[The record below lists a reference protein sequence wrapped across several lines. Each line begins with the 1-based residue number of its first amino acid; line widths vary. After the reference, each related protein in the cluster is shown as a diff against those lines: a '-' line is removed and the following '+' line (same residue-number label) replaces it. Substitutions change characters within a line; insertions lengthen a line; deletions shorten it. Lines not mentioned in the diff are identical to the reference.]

1 MGKELFDN
9 IPSKVADLLS
19 DVKNGRIGL
28 PDLQRP
34 FVWKDNK
41 VRELLDSMMKGYPI
55 GYIML
60 WASPDD
66 YENTGYIGKNDKM
79 YKRPDDL
86 VIDGQQRLTALLAA
100 MYGVTIKDKNY
111 KERKIRISFNPLTR
125 EFAVWTQA
133 YERNP
138 EWISEISSV
147 FAADQEH
154 NISKFRKAYIKTA
167 NEGRTKN
174 NEPELT
180 EDEED
185 IIEENINDL
194 LNLGIYSLPTLK
206 INSKADEEDVADIF
220 VRVNSGG
227 QNLTEKNFIETL
239 IAVYDNDVHDKINKI
254 NSKADEEDVADI
266 FVRVN
271 SGGQNLTE
279 KNFIET
285 LIAVYDNDV
294 HDKINKFCAE
304 SRIPANGTSFNQ
316 ILQVDPSHLIR
327 MSVGVGFRR
336 ARLRYAYMLLRGKNL
351 KTGEI
356 TQDVREENLKIFKES
371 LDMVT
376 NLNNWHAFM
385 NLFASAGYLKGSL
398 VASSNAVVFSYVLYL
413 IGKYDYKVSSV
424 VNNWHAFMNLFASA
438 GYLKGSLVASSNAVV
453 FSYVLYLI
461 GKYDYKVSSVELQ
474 KIIRKW
480 IFMSTITGFYTG
492 STESEVEK
500 QFADLRDVHNADE
513 FVAYLNSVIANRFTD
528 DYFEYSLPAELNS
541 SSATSP
547 AWYGYV
553 AAINVLGTPM
563 LFSTAPLS
571 QYFVLGTSGDKNS
584 VDKHHIFP
592 KHYLE
597 EIGYD
602 NDRDRNQIANFTYLD
617 YATNIDIS
625 DAPPAEYVGRYRDK
639 LGEDGY
645 KLACAQNAL
654 PENFEQLSYPEFLS
668 QRRLL
673 MAQIV
678 KKAYNEL
685 NK

>member
-9 IPSKVADLLS
+9 IPSKVVDLLS

-60 WASPDD
+60 WASPEGYD
-66 YENTGYIGKNDKM
+66 NTGYIGKNDKT

-111 KERKIRISFNPLTR
+111 RERKIRISFNPLTR

-133 YERNP
+133 YERNS

-167 NEGRTKN
+167 NEGRVKN
-174 NEPELT
+174 NELELT
-180 EDEED
+180 EDEEAT
-185 IIEENINDL
+185 IEENINDL

-206 INSKADEEDVADIF
+206 INAKADEEDVADIF

-239 IAVYDNDVHDKINKI
+239 IAVYDNDVHDVIN
-254 NSKADEEDVADI
+254 
-266 FVRVN
+266 R
-271 SGGQNLTE
+271 
-279 KNFIET
+279 
-285 LIAVYDNDV
+285 
-294 HDKINKFCAE
+294 FCAE
-304 SRIPANGTSFNQ
+304 SRIPDNGTSFNQ

-327 MSVGVGFRR
+327 MAVGVGFRR

-356 TQDVREENLKIFKES
+356 TKDVREENLNTFKES
-371 LDMVT
+371 LDIVT

-385 NLFASAGYLKGSL
+385 NLFASTGYLKGSL
-398 VASSNAVVFSYVLYL
+398 VASTNAVVFSYVLYL
-413 IGKYDYKVSSV
+413 IGKYE
-424 VNNWHAFMNLFASA
+424 
-438 GYLKGSLVASSNAVV
+438 
-453 FSYVLYLI
+453 
-461 GKYDYKVSSVELQ
+461 YKVSSVELQ

-480 IFMSTITGFYTG
+480 IFMS
-492 STESEVEK
+492 
-500 QFADLRDVHNADE
+500 DE
-513 FVAYLNSVIANRFTD
+513 FVAYLDSSIANRFTD
-528 DYFEYSLPAELNS
+528 DYFAYSLPTELNS

-547 AWYGYV
+547 AWYGYI
-553 AAINVLGTPM
+553 AALNVLGTPM

-597 EIGYD
+597 KIGYD

-625 DAPPAEYVGRYRDK
+625 DAAPTEYVGRYRDK
-639 LGEDGY
+639 LGEEGY

-654 PENFEQLSYPEFLS
+654 PENFEQLSYPEFLN

-678 KKAYNEL
+678 KKAYKEL
-685 NK
+685 DK

>member
-1 MGKELFDN
+1 
-9 IPSKVADLLS
+9 
-19 DVKNGRIGL
+19 
-28 PDLQRP
+28 
-34 FVWKDNK
+34 
-41 VRELLDSMMKGYPI
+41 
-55 GYIML
+55 
-60 WASPDD
+60 
-66 YENTGYIGKNDKM
+66 
-79 YKRPDDL
+79 
-86 VIDGQQRLTALLAA
+86 

-111 KERKIRISFNPLTR
+111 NERNIRISFNPLTR
-125 EFAVWTQA
+125 EFAVWTLA
-133 YERNP
+133 FESNP
-138 EWISEISSV
+138 EWISEISLV

-154 NISKFRKAYIKTA
+154 NISKFRKAFVKAA
-167 NEGRTKN
+167 NENRTKN
-174 NEPELT
+174 GEPELT

-185 IIEENINDL
+185 LIEKNINDL

-239 IAVYDNDVHDKINKI
+239 IAVYDNEVHDKIN
-254 NSKADEEDVADI
+254 
-266 FVRVN
+266 
-271 SGGQNLTE
+271 
-279 KNFIET
+279 
-285 LIAVYDNDV
+285 
-294 HDKINKFCAE
+294 HFCAE
-304 SRIPANGTSFNQ
+304 SRVPANGTSYNQ
-316 ILQVDPSHLIR
+316 ILSVDPSHLIR
-327 MSVGVGFRR
+327 MAVGVGFRR

-356 TQDVREENLKIFKES
+356 TQNVREENLTIFKKS

-398 VASSNAVVFSYVLYL
+398 VSSSNAVVFSYVLYL
-413 IGKYDYKVSSV
+413 IGKNDFKVSSV
-424 VNNWHAFMNLFASA
+424 A
-438 GYLKGSLVASSNAVV
+438 
-453 FSYVLYLI
+453 
-461 GKYDYKVSSVELQ
+461 LQ

-500 QFADLRDVHNADE
+500 QFADLRDIHNADE
-513 FVAYLNSVIANRFTD
+513 FVAYLDSVISNRFTD

-592 KHYLE
+592 KNYLK

-625 DAPPAEYVGRYRDK
+625 DAPPAEYVGRYREK
-639 LGEDGY
+639 LGEEGY
-645 KLACAQNAL
+645 KLACTQNAL
-654 PENFEQLSYPEFLS
+654 PENFEQLSYPDFLV

-678 KKAYNEL
+678 KKAYAEL

>member
-9 IPSKVADLLS
+9 IPSKVDDLLS

-60 WASPDD
+60 WASPND

-111 KERKIRISFNPLTR
+111 KERKIRISFHPLTR

-138 EWISEISSV
+138 EWISEISGV
-147 FAADQEH
+147 FAADKEH

-167 NEGRTKN
+167 NEGRVKN
-174 NEPELT
+174 EQPVLT

-185 IIEENINDL
+185 LIEENINDL

-239 IAVYDNDVHDKINKI
+239 IAVYDN
-254 NSKADEEDVADI
+254 E
-266 FVRVN
+266 
-271 SGGQNLTE
+271 
-279 KNFIET
+279 
-285 LIAVYDNDV
+285 V

-316 ILQVDPSHLIR
+316 ILQVEPSHLIR
-327 MSVGVGFRR
+327 MAVGVGFRR

-351 KTGEI
+351 KTGEV
-356 TQDVREENLKIFKES
+356 TQDVREENLAIFKSS

-413 IGKYDYKVSSV
+413 IGKNEYKVP
-424 VNNWHAFMNLFASA
+424 A
-438 GYLKGSLVASSNAVV
+438 
-453 FSYVLYLI
+453 
-461 GKYDYKVSSVELQ
+461 VELQ
-474 KIIRKW
+474 KIICKW
-480 IFMSTITGFYTG
+480 IFMSTITGFYTR
-492 STESEVEK
+492 STETEVEK
-500 QFADLRDVHNADE
+500 QFADLRDVHTADE
-513 FVAYLNSVIANRFTD
+513 FATYLNSVISNRFTD
-528 DYFEYSLPAELNS
+528 DYFEYSLPSELNS

-547 AWYGYV
+547 AWYGYI
-553 AAINVLGTPM
+553 AAVNVLGTPM
-563 LFSTAPLS
+563 LFSTVPLS

-617 YATNIDIS
+617 YVTNIDIS
-625 DAPPAEYVGRYRDK
+625 DAPPAEYVGRYREK
-639 LGEDGY
+639 LGEEGY
-645 KLACAQNAL
+645 KLACEQNAL
-654 PENFEQLSYPEFLS
+654 PENFELLAYSEFLR

-678 KKAYNEL
+678 KKAYAEL

>member
-9 IPSKVADLLS
+9 IPSKVADILS
-19 DVKNGRIGL
+19 DVKNGRVGL

-34 FVWKDNK
+34 FVWQDNK

-66 YENTGYIGKNDKM
+66 YENTVHIGKNEKI
-79 YKRPDDL
+79 YKRPNDL

-100 MYGVTIKDKNY
+100 MYGVTIMDKNY
-111 KERKIRISFNPLTR
+111 KERAIRISFNPLTR
-125 EFAVWTQA
+125 EFAVWTPA
-133 YERNP
+133 FEKNP
-138 EWISEISSV
+138 EWISEISQV
-147 FAADQEH
+147 FAADEEH
-154 NISKFRKAYIKTA
+154 NISKFRKAYIKIV
-167 NEGRTKN
+167 NEGRAKN
-174 NEPELT
+174 NEAELT

-185 IIEENINDL
+185 RIEENINDL

-206 INSKADEEDVADIF
+206 INSKANEENVADIF

-239 IAVYDNDVHDKINKI
+239 IAVYDN
-254 NSKADEEDVADI
+254 A
-266 FVRVN
+266 
-271 SGGQNLTE
+271 
-279 KNFIET
+279 
-285 LIAVYDNDV
+285 V
-294 HDKINKFCAE
+294 HDKINKFCAD

-336 ARLRYAYMLLRGKNL
+336 ARLRYVYMLLHGKNL

-356 TQDVREENLKIFKES
+356 TQNVREENLKIFKES

-424 VNNWHAFMNLFASA
+424 
-438 GYLKGSLVASSNAVV
+438 
-453 FSYVLYLI
+453 
-461 GKYDYKVSSVELQ
+461 ELQ
-474 KIIRKW
+474 KIISKW

-492 STESEVEK
+492 STESQVEK

-513 FVAYLNSVIANRFTD
+513 FVVYLNSVIANRFTD
-528 DYFEYSLPAELNS
+528 DYFEYSLPSELNS

-547 AWYGYV
+547 AWYGYI

-571 QYFVLGTSGDKNS
+571 QYFILGTSGDKNS
-584 VDKHHIFP
+584 IDKHHIFP
-592 KHYLE
+592 KNYLGK
-597 EIGYD
+597 IGYN

-625 DAPPAEYVGRYRDK
+625 DAPPTEYVSRYRDK
-639 LGEDGY
+639 LGEEGY
-645 KLACAQNAL
+645 KLACKQNAL
-654 PENFEQLSYPEFLS
+654 PENFEQLSYPEFLIK
-668 QRRLL
+668 RRIL

-678 KKAYNEL
+678 KKAYDKL

>member
-1 MGKELFDN
+1 MGKEIFDN
-9 IPSKVADLLS
+9 IPNKVEDLLT

-60 WASPDD
+60 WSSPDE
-66 YENTGYIGKNDKM
+66 YKNTGHIGKNEKV
-79 YKRPDDL
+79 YKQPDDL

-100 MYGVTIKDKNY
+100 IYGVTIKDKNY
-111 KERKIRISFNPLTR
+111 KERNIRISFNPLTR

-147 FAADQEH
+147 FAADKEH
-154 NISKFRKAYIKTA
+154 NISKFRRAFVKKL
-167 NEGRTKN
+167 NEARTKN
-174 NEPELT
+174 EVAELI
-180 EDEED
+180 EEEED
-185 IIEENINDL
+185 LIENNINDL
-194 LNLGIYSLPTLK
+194 LDLKIYSLPTLK

-239 IAVYDNDVHDKINKI
+239 ISVYDNDVHDKIN
-254 NSKADEEDVADI
+254 
-266 FVRVN
+266 
-271 SGGQNLTE
+271 Q
-279 KNFIET
+279 
-285 LIAVYDNDV
+285 
-294 HDKINKFCAE
+294 FCAE
-304 SRIPANGTSFNQ
+304 SRIPKDGTSYNQ

-327 MSVGVGFRR
+327 MAVGVGFRR

-356 TQDVREENLKIFKES
+356 TQNVREENLAIFKNA

-385 NLFASAGYLKGSL
+385 NLFSSAGYLKGNL

-413 IGKYDYKVSSV
+413 IGK
-424 VNNWHAFMNLFASA
+424 F
-438 GYLKGSLVASSNAVV
+438 
-453 FSYVLYLI
+453 
-461 GKYDYKVSSVELQ
+461 DYKVSSVELQ

-500 QFADLRDVHNADE
+500 QFADLRDVSTADE
-513 FVAYLNSVIANRFTD
+513 FVAYLDATISNRFTD
-528 DYFEYSLPAELNS
+528 DYFNYSLPSELNS

-547 AWYGYV
+547 SWYGYI
-553 AAINVLGTPM
+553 ASINVLGTPM
-563 LFSTAPLS
+563 LFSTVPLS
-571 QYFVLGTSGDKNS
+571 QYFIMGTSGDKNS

-592 KHYLE
+592 KNYLE
-597 EIGYD
+597 KIGFD
-602 NDRDRNQIANFTYLD
+602 NDRDRNQVANFTYLD
-617 YATNIDIS
+617 YQTNIDIS
-625 DAPPAEYVGRYRDK
+625 DNPPIEYVERYRVK
-639 LGEDGY
+639 LGEEGY
-645 KLACAQNAL
+645 RLACEQNAL
-654 PENFEQLSYPEFLS
+654 PENFEKLSYPEFLA

-678 KKAYNEL
+678 KKAYAKL
-685 NK
+685 DQ

>member
-9 IPSKVADLLS
+9 IPSKVADILS
-19 DVKNGRIGL
+19 DVKNGRVGL

-34 FVWKDNK
+34 FVWQDNK

-66 YENTGYIGKNDKM
+66 YENTVHIGKNEKI
-79 YKRPDDL
+79 YKRPNDL

-100 MYGVTIKDKNY
+100 MYGVTIMDKNY
-111 KERKIRISFNPLTR
+111 KERAIRISFNPLTR
-125 EFAVWTQA
+125 EFAVWTPA
-133 YERNP
+133 FEKNP
-138 EWISEISSV
+138 EWISEISQV
-147 FAADQEH
+147 FAADEEH
-154 NISKFRKAYIKTA
+154 NISKFRKAYIKIV
-167 NEGRTKN
+167 NEGRAKN
-174 NEPELT
+174 NEEELT

-185 IIEENINDL
+185 RIEENINDL

-206 INSKADEEDVADIF
+206 INSKANEENVADIF

-239 IAVYDNDVHDKINKI
+239 IAVYDN
-254 NSKADEEDVADI
+254 A
-266 FVRVN
+266 
-271 SGGQNLTE
+271 
-279 KNFIET
+279 
-285 LIAVYDNDV
+285 V
-294 HDKINKFCAE
+294 HDKINKFCAD

-336 ARLRYAYMLLRGKNL
+336 ARLRYVYMLLRGKNL

-356 TQDVREENLKIFKES
+356 TQNIREENLKIFKES

-424 VNNWHAFMNLFASA
+424 
-438 GYLKGSLVASSNAVV
+438 
-453 FSYVLYLI
+453 
-461 GKYDYKVSSVELQ
+461 ELQ
-474 KIIRKW
+474 KIISKW

-492 STESEVEK
+492 STESQVEK

-513 FVAYLNSVIANRFTD
+513 FVVYLDSVIANRFTD
-528 DYFEYSLPAELNS
+528 DYFEYSLPSELNS

-547 AWYGYV
+547 AWYGYI

-571 QYFVLGTSGDKNS
+571 QYFILGTSGDKNS
-584 VDKHHIFP
+584 IDKHHIFP
-592 KHYLE
+592 KNYLGK
-597 EIGYD
+597 IGYN

-625 DAPPAEYVGRYRDK
+625 DAPPTEYVSRYRDK
-639 LGEDGY
+639 LGEEGY
-645 KLACAQNAL
+645 KLACKQNAL
-654 PENFEQLSYPEFLS
+654 PENFEQLSYPEFLIK
-668 QRRLL
+668 RRIL

-678 KKAYNEL
+678 KKAYDKL

>member
-19 DVKNGRIGL
+19 DVKKGRIGL

-60 WASPDD
+60 WASPDS
-66 YENTGYIGKNDKM
+66 YENTNYIGKNEKM

-133 YERNP
+133 FEKDP

-154 NISKFRKAYIKTA
+154 TISKFRKGYIKRA
-167 NEGRTKN
+167 NEGRVKN
-174 NEPELT
+174 SEPELT

-185 IIEENINDL
+185 IIEENINNL
-194 LNLGIYSLPTLK
+194 LNLSLYSLPIL
-206 INSKADEEDVADIF
+206 
-220 VRVNSGG
+220 
-227 QNLTEKNFIETL
+227 
-239 IAVYDNDVHDKINKI
+239 KI

-351 KTGEI
+351 KTGET
-356 TQDVREENLKIFKES
+356 TQDIREMNLNIFKKS

-376 NLNNWHAFM
+376 NL
-385 NLFASAGYLKGSL
+385 
-398 VASSNAVVFSYVLYL
+398 
-413 IGKYDYKVSSV
+413 
-424 VNNWHAFMNLFASA
+424 NNWHAFMNLFASA

-480 IFMSTITGFYTG
+480 IFMSTITSFYTG

-500 QFADLRDVHNADE
+500 QFADLREIHTADE
-513 FVAYLNSVIANRFTD
+513 FVAYLNSVISNRFTD

-541 SSATSP
+541 SSAISP

-553 AAINVLGTPM
+553 ASINLLGTPI
-563 LFSTAPLS
+563 LFSTTPLS
-571 QYFVLGTSGDKNS
+571 QYFVLGISGGKNS

-592 KHYLE
+592 KHYLKK
-597 EIGYD
+597 IGYG
-602 NDRDRNQIANFTYLD
+602 NNRDRNKIANFTYLD
-617 YATNIDIS
+617 YTTNIDIS
-625 DAPPAEYVGRYRDK
+625 DSPPIEYVSRYREK
-639 LGEDGY
+639 LGEEGY

-654 PENFEQLSYPEFLS
+654 PENFEQLPYPEFLK
-668 QRRLL
+668 QRRVL

-678 KKAYNEL
+678 RKAYNEL

>member
-9 IPSKVADLLS
+9 IPSKVADILS
-19 DVKNGRIGL
+19 DVKNGRVGL

-34 FVWKDNK
+34 FVWQDNK

-66 YENTGYIGKNDKM
+66 YENTVHIGKNEKI
-79 YKRPDDL
+79 YKRPNDL

-100 MYGVTIKDKNY
+100 MYGVTIMDKNY
-111 KERKIRISFNPLTR
+111 KERAIRISFNPLTR
-125 EFAVWTQA
+125 EFAVWTPA
-133 YERNP
+133 FEKNP
-138 EWISEISSV
+138 EWISEISQV
-147 FAADQEH
+147 FAADEEH
-154 NISKFRKAYIKTA
+154 NISKFRKAYIKIV
-167 NEGRTKN
+167 NEGRAKN
-174 NEPELT
+174 NEAELT

-185 IIEENINDL
+185 CIEENINDL

-206 INSKADEEDVADIF
+206 INSKANEENVADIF

-239 IAVYDNDVHDKINKI
+239 IAVYDN
-254 NSKADEEDVADI
+254 A
-266 FVRVN
+266 
-271 SGGQNLTE
+271 
-279 KNFIET
+279 
-285 LIAVYDNDV
+285 V
-294 HDKINKFCAE
+294 HDKINKFCAD

-336 ARLRYAYMLLRGKNL
+336 ARLRYVYMLLRGKNL

-356 TQDVREENLKIFKES
+356 TQNVREENLKIFKES

-424 VNNWHAFMNLFASA
+424 
-438 GYLKGSLVASSNAVV
+438 
-453 FSYVLYLI
+453 
-461 GKYDYKVSSVELQ
+461 ELQ
-474 KIIRKW
+474 KIISKW

-492 STESEVEK
+492 STESQVEK

-513 FVAYLNSVIANRFTD
+513 FVVYLNSVIANRFTD
-528 DYFEYSLPAELNS
+528 DYFEYSLPSELNS

-547 AWYGYV
+547 AWYGYI

-571 QYFVLGTSGDKNS
+571 QYFILGTSGDKNS
-584 VDKHHIFP
+584 IDKHHIFP
-592 KHYLE
+592 KNYLGK
-597 EIGYD
+597 IGYN
-602 NDRDRNQIANFTYLD
+602 NDRDRNQIANFTYID

-625 DAPPAEYVGRYRDK
+625 DAPPTEYVSRYRDK
-639 LGEDGY
+639 LGEEGY
-645 KLACAQNAL
+645 KLACKQNAL
-654 PENFEQLSYPEFLS
+654 PENFEQLSYPEFLIK
-668 QRRLL
+668 RRIL
-673 MAQIV
+673 MAQII
-678 KKAYNEL
+678 KKAYDKL

>member
-9 IPSKVADLLS
+9 IPSKVADILS
-19 DVKNGRIGL
+19 DIKNGRVGL

-34 FVWKDNK
+34 FVWQDNK

-66 YENTGYIGKNDKM
+66 YENTVHIGKNEKI
-79 YKRPDDL
+79 YKRPNDL

-100 MYGVTIKDKNY
+100 MYGVTIMDKNY
-111 KERKIRISFNPLTR
+111 KERAIRISFNPLTR
-125 EFAVWTQA
+125 EFAIWTPA
-133 YERNP
+133 FEKNP
-138 EWISEISSV
+138 EWISEISQV
-147 FAADQEH
+147 FAADEEH
-154 NISKFRKAYIKTA
+154 NISKFRKAYIKIV
-167 NEGRTKN
+167 NEGRAKN
-174 NEPELT
+174 NEEELT

-185 IIEENINDL
+185 RIEENINDL
-194 LNLGIYSLPTLK
+194 LNLGIYSLPILK
-206 INSKADEEDVADIF
+206 INSKANEENVADIF

-239 IAVYDNDVHDKINKI
+239 IAVYDNAVHDKIN
-254 NSKADEEDVADI
+254 
-266 FVRVN
+266 
-271 SGGQNLTE
+271 Q
-279 KNFIET
+279 
-285 LIAVYDNDV
+285 
-294 HDKINKFCAE
+294 FCAD

-336 ARLRYAYMLLRGKNL
+336 ARLRYVYMLLRGKNL

-356 TQDVREENLKIFKES
+356 TQNIREENLKIFKES

-385 NLFASAGYLKGSL
+385 NLFASAGYLKGS
-398 VASSNAVVFSYVLYL
+398 F
-413 IGKYDYKVSSV
+413 
-424 VNNWHAFMNLFASA
+424 
-438 GYLKGSLVASSNAVV
+438 VASSNAVV

-474 KIIRKW
+474 KIISKW

-492 STESEVEK
+492 STESQVEK

-513 FVAYLNSVIANRFTD
+513 FVVYLDSVIANRFTD
-528 DYFEYSLPAELNS
+528 DYFEYSLPSELNS

-547 AWYGYV
+547 AWYGYI

-571 QYFVLGTSGDKNS
+571 QYFILGTSGDKNS
-584 VDKHHIFP
+584 IDKHHIFP
-592 KHYLE
+592 KNYLGK
-597 EIGYD
+597 IGYN

-625 DAPPAEYVGRYRDK
+625 DAPPTEYVSRYRDK
-639 LGEDGY
+639 LGEEGY
-645 KLACAQNAL
+645 KLACKQNAL
-654 PENFEQLSYPEFLS
+654 PENFEQLSYPEFLIK
-668 QRRLL
+668 RRIL

-678 KKAYNEL
+678 KKAYDKL

>member
-9 IPSKVADLLS
+9 IPSKVADILS
-19 DVKNGRIGL
+19 DVKNGRVGL

-34 FVWKDNK
+34 FVWQDNK

-66 YENTGYIGKNDKM
+66 YENTVHIGKNEKI
-79 YKRPDDL
+79 YKRPNDL

-100 MYGVTIKDKNY
+100 MYGVTIMDKNY
-111 KERKIRISFNPLTR
+111 KERAIRISFNPLTR
-125 EFAVWTQA
+125 EFAVQTPA
-133 YERNP
+133 FEKNP
-138 EWISEISSV
+138 EWISEISQV
-147 FAADQEH
+147 FAADEEH
-154 NISKFRKAYIKTA
+154 NISKFRKAYIKIV

-174 NEPELT
+174 NEEELT

-185 IIEENINDL
+185 CIEENINDL

-206 INSKADEEDVADIF
+206 INSKANEEDVADIF

-239 IAVYDNDVHDKINKI
+239 IAVYDN
-254 NSKADEEDVADI
+254 A
-266 FVRVN
+266 
-271 SGGQNLTE
+271 
-279 KNFIET
+279 
-285 LIAVYDNDV
+285 V
-294 HDKINKFCAE
+294 HDKINKFCAD

-336 ARLRYAYMLLRGKNL
+336 ARLRYVYMLLRGKNL

-356 TQDVREENLKIFKES
+356 TQNIREENLKIFKDS
-371 LDMVT
+371 LDIVT

-385 NLFASAGYLKGSL
+385 NLFASAGYLKGS
-398 VASSNAVVFSYVLYL
+398 F
-413 IGKYDYKVSSV
+413 
-424 VNNWHAFMNLFASA
+424 
-438 GYLKGSLVASSNAVV
+438 VASSNAVV

-474 KIIRKW
+474 KIISKW

-492 STESEVEK
+492 STESQVEK

-513 FVAYLNSVIANRFTD
+513 FVVYLDSVIANRFTD
-528 DYFEYSLPAELNS
+528 DYFEYSLPSELNS

-547 AWYGYV
+547 AWYGYI

-571 QYFVLGTSGDKNS
+571 QYFILGTSGDKNS
-584 VDKHHIFP
+584 IDKHHIFP
-592 KHYLE
+592 KNYLGK
-597 EIGYD
+597 IGYS

-625 DAPPAEYVGRYRDK
+625 DAPPTEYVSRYRDK
-639 LGEDGY
+639 LGEEGY
-645 KLACAQNAL
+645 KLACKQNAL
-654 PENFEQLSYPEFLS
+654 PENFEQLSYPEFLIK
-668 QRRLL
+668 RRIL

-678 KKAYNEL
+678 KKAYDKL

>member
-9 IPSKVADLLS
+9 IPSKVADILS
-19 DVKNGRIGL
+19 DIKNGRVGL

-34 FVWKDNK
+34 FVWQDNK

-66 YENTGYIGKNDKM
+66 YENTVHIGKNEKI
-79 YKRPDDL
+79 YKRPNDL

-100 MYGVTIKDKNY
+100 MYGVTIMDKNY
-111 KERKIRISFNPLTR
+111 KERAIRISFNPLTR
-125 EFAVWTQA
+125 EFAVWTPA
-133 YERNP
+133 FEKNP
-138 EWISEISSV
+138 EWISEISQV
-147 FAADQEH
+147 FAADEEH
-154 NISKFRKAYIKTA
+154 NISKFRKAYIKIV
-167 NEGRTKN
+167 NEGRAKN
-174 NEPELT
+174 NEEELT

-185 IIEENINDL
+185 RIEENINDL

-206 INSKADEEDVADIF
+206 VNSKANEENVADIF

-239 IAVYDNDVHDKINKI
+239 IAVYDNAVHDKIN
-254 NSKADEEDVADI
+254 
-266 FVRVN
+266 
-271 SGGQNLTE
+271 Q
-279 KNFIET
+279 
-285 LIAVYDNDV
+285 
-294 HDKINKFCAE
+294 FCAD

-336 ARLRYAYMLLRGKNL
+336 ARLRYVYMLLRGKNL

-356 TQDVREENLKIFKES
+356 TQNIREENLKIFKES

-385 NLFASAGYLKGSL
+385 NLFASAGYLKGS
-398 VASSNAVVFSYVLYL
+398 F
-413 IGKYDYKVSSV
+413 
-424 VNNWHAFMNLFASA
+424 
-438 GYLKGSLVASSNAVV
+438 VASSNAVV

-474 KIIRKW
+474 KIISKW

-492 STESEVEK
+492 STESQVEK

-513 FVAYLNSVIANRFTD
+513 FVVYLDSVIANRFTD
-528 DYFEYSLPAELNS
+528 DYFEYSLPSELNS

-547 AWYGYV
+547 AWYGYI

-571 QYFVLGTSGDKNS
+571 QYFILGTSGDKNS
-584 VDKHHIFP
+584 IDKHHIFP
-592 KHYLE
+592 KNYLGK
-597 EIGYD
+597 IGYN

-625 DAPPAEYVGRYRDK
+625 DAPPTEYVSRYRDK
-639 LGEDGY
+639 LGEEGY
-645 KLACAQNAL
+645 KLACKQNAL
-654 PENFEQLSYPEFLS
+654 PENFEQLSYPEFLIK
-668 QRRLL
+668 RRIL

-678 KKAYNEL
+678 KKAYDKL

>member
-9 IPSKVADLLS
+9 IPSKVADILS
-19 DVKNGRIGL
+19 DIKNGRVGL

-34 FVWKDNK
+34 FVWQDNK

-66 YENTGYIGKNDKM
+66 YENTVHIGKNEKI
-79 YKRPDDL
+79 YKRPNDL

-100 MYGVTIKDKNY
+100 MYGVTIMDKNY
-111 KERKIRISFNPLTR
+111 KERAIRISFNPLTR
-125 EFAVWTQA
+125 EFAVWTPA
-133 YERNP
+133 FEKNP
-138 EWISEISSV
+138 EWISEISQV
-147 FAADQEH
+147 FAADEEH
-154 NISKFRKAYIKTA
+154 NISKFRKAYIKIV
-167 NEGRTKN
+167 NEGRAKN
-174 NEPELT
+174 NEEELT

-185 IIEENINDL
+185 RIEENINDL
-194 LNLGIYSLPTLK
+194 LNLGIYSLPILK
-206 INSKADEEDVADIF
+206 INSKANEENVADIF

-239 IAVYDNDVHDKINKI
+239 IAVYDNAVHDKIN
-254 NSKADEEDVADI
+254 
-266 FVRVN
+266 
-271 SGGQNLTE
+271 Q
-279 KNFIET
+279 
-285 LIAVYDNDV
+285 
-294 HDKINKFCAE
+294 FCAD

-336 ARLRYAYMLLRGKNL
+336 ARLRYVYMLLRGKNL

-356 TQDVREENLKIFKES
+356 TQNIREENLKIFKES

-385 NLFASAGYLKGSL
+385 NLFASAGYLKGS
-398 VASSNAVVFSYVLYL
+398 F
-413 IGKYDYKVSSV
+413 
-424 VNNWHAFMNLFASA
+424 
-438 GYLKGSLVASSNAVV
+438 VASSNAVV

-474 KIIRKW
+474 KIISKW

-492 STESEVEK
+492 STESQVEK

-513 FVAYLNSVIANRFTD
+513 FVVYLDSVIANRFTD
-528 DYFEYSLPAELNS
+528 DYFEYSLPSELNS

-547 AWYGYV
+547 AWYGYI

-571 QYFVLGTSGDKNS
+571 QYFILGTSGDKNS
-584 VDKHHIFP
+584 IDKHHIFP
-592 KHYLE
+592 KNYLGK
-597 EIGYD
+597 IGYN

-625 DAPPAEYVGRYRDK
+625 DAPPTEYVSRYRDK
-639 LGEDGY
+639 LGEEGY
-645 KLACAQNAL
+645 KLACKQNAL
-654 PENFEQLSYPEFLS
+654 PENFEQLSYPEFLIK
-668 QRRLL
+668 RRIL

-678 KKAYNEL
+678 KKAYDKL

>member
-9 IPSKVADLLS
+9 IPSKVADILS
-19 DVKNGRIGL
+19 DVKNGRVGL

-34 FVWKDNK
+34 FVWQDNK

-66 YENTGYIGKNDKM
+66 YENTVHIGKNEKI
-79 YKRPDDL
+79 YKRPNDL

-100 MYGVTIKDKNY
+100 MYGVTIMDKNY
-111 KERKIRISFNPLTR
+111 KERAIRISFNPLTR
-125 EFAVWTQA
+125 EFAVWTPA
-133 YERNP
+133 FEKNP
-138 EWISEISSV
+138 EWISEISQV
-147 FAADQEH
+147 FAADEEH
-154 NISKFRKAYIKTA
+154 NISKFRKAYIKIV
-167 NEGRTKN
+167 NEGRAKN
-174 NEPELT
+174 NEEELT

-185 IIEENINDL
+185 RIEENINDL

-206 INSKADEEDVADIF
+206 INSKANEENVADIF

-239 IAVYDNDVHDKINKI
+239 IAVYDN
-254 NSKADEEDVADI
+254 A
-266 FVRVN
+266 
-271 SGGQNLTE
+271 L
-279 KNFIET
+279 
-285 LIAVYDNDV
+285 
-294 HDKINKFCAE
+294 HDKINKFCAD

-336 ARLRYAYMLLRGKNL
+336 ARLRYVYMLLRGKNL

-356 TQDVREENLKIFKES
+356 TQNIREENLKIFKES

-385 NLFASAGYLKGSL
+385 NLFASAGYLKGS
-398 VASSNAVVFSYVLYL
+398 F
-413 IGKYDYKVSSV
+413 
-424 VNNWHAFMNLFASA
+424 
-438 GYLKGSLVASSNAVV
+438 VASSNAVV

-474 KIIRKW
+474 KIISKW

-492 STESEVEK
+492 STESQVEK

-513 FVAYLNSVIANRFTD
+513 FVVYLDSVIANRFTD
-528 DYFEYSLPAELNS
+528 DYFEYSLPSELNS

-547 AWYGYV
+547 AWYGYI

-571 QYFVLGTSGDKNS
+571 QYFILGTSGDKNS
-584 VDKHHIFP
+584 IDKHHIFP
-592 KHYLE
+592 KNYLGK
-597 EIGYD
+597 IGYN

-625 DAPPAEYVGRYRDK
+625 DAPPTEYVSRYRDK
-639 LGEDGY
+639 LGEEGY
-645 KLACAQNAL
+645 KLACKQNAL
-654 PENFEQLSYPEFLS
+654 PENFEQLSYPEFLIK
-668 QRRLL
+668 RRIL

-678 KKAYNEL
+678 KKAYDKL

>member
-60 WASPDD
+60 WSSPDN
-66 YENTGYIGKNDKM
+66 YENTDHIGKNEKTF
-79 YKRPDDL
+79 KRPEDL

-100 MYGVTIKDKNY
+100 IYGVTIKDKNY
-111 KERKIRISFNPLTR
+111 NERTIKISFNPLTR

-138 EWISEISSV
+138 EWISEISRV

-154 NISKFRKAYIKTA
+154 NVSKFRKAFIKSA
-167 NEGRTKN
+167 NESREKN
-174 NEPELT
+174 NENLLT

-185 IIEENINDL
+185 LIEKNINDL

-206 INSKADEEDVADIF
+206 INSKADEQDVADIF

-227 QNLTEKNFIETL
+227 QTLTEKNFIETL
-239 IAVYDNDVHDKINKI
+239 IAVYDNDVHNKI
-254 NSKADEEDVADI
+254 N
-266 FVRVN
+266 
-271 SGGQNLTE
+271 Q
-279 KNFIET
+279 
-285 LIAVYDNDV
+285 
-294 HDKINKFCAE
+294 FCAA
-304 SRIPANGTSFNQ
+304 SWVPADKTSYNQ
-316 ILQVDPSHLIR
+316 ILFVDPSHLIR

-356 TQDVREENLKIFKES
+356 TQTVREDNLRIFKNS
-371 LDMVT
+371 LDIVT
-376 NLNNWHAFM
+376 NLNNWHSFM
-385 NLFASAGYLKGSL
+385 NLFVSAGYLKSSF

-424 VNNWHAFMNLFASA
+424 
-438 GYLKGSLVASSNAVV
+438 
-453 FSYVLYLI
+453 
-461 GKYDYKVSSVELQ
+461 DLQ
-474 KIIRKW
+474 RIICKW

-492 STESEVEK
+492 STETEVEK
-500 QFADLRDVHNADE
+500 QFADLRDVHNANE
-513 FVAYLNSVIANRFTD
+513 FVAYLDSVIKNRFTD
-528 DYFEYSLPAELNS
+528 DYFTYSLPSELNS

-547 AWYGYV
+547 AWYGYI
-553 AAINVLGTPM
+553 AALNVLGTPM
-563 LFSTAPLS
+563 LFSNVPLS
-571 QYFVLGTSGDKNS
+571 QYFVTGANGGKNS
-584 VDKHHIFP
+584 IDKHHIFP

-597 EIGYD
+597 QIGYN

-617 YATNIDIS
+617 YTTNIDIS
-625 DAPPAEYVGRYRDK
+625 DAPPTEYVARYKDK
-639 LGEDGY
+639 IGKDAY

-654 PENFEQLSYPEFLS
+654 PENFELLPYPDFLA
-668 QRRLL
+668 QRRIL
-673 MAQIV
+673 MAKIV
-678 KKAYNEL
+678 KSAYEKL
-685 NK
+685 CK

>member
-9 IPSKVADLLS
+9 IPSKVADILS
-19 DVKNGRIGL
+19 DVKNGRVGL

-34 FVWKDNK
+34 FVWQDNK

-66 YENTGYIGKNDKM
+66 YENTVHIGKNEKI
-79 YKRPDDL
+79 YKRPNDL

-100 MYGVTIKDKNY
+100 MYGVTIMDKNY
-111 KERKIRISFNPLTR
+111 KERAIRISFNPLTR
-125 EFAVWTQA
+125 EFAVWTPA
-133 YERNP
+133 FEKNP
-138 EWISEISSV
+138 EWISEISQV
-147 FAADQEH
+147 FAADEEH
-154 NISKFRKAYIKTA
+154 NISKFRKAYIKIV
-167 NEGRTKN
+167 NEGRAKN
-174 NEPELT
+174 NEEELT

-185 IIEENINDL
+185 RIEENINDL

-206 INSKADEEDVADIF
+206 INSKANEENVADIF

-239 IAVYDNDVHDKINKI
+239 IAVYDN
-254 NSKADEEDVADI
+254 A
-266 FVRVN
+266 
-271 SGGQNLTE
+271 
-279 KNFIET
+279 
-285 LIAVYDNDV
+285 V
-294 HDKINKFCAE
+294 HDKINKFCAD

-336 ARLRYAYMLLRGKNL
+336 ARLRYVYMLLRGKNL

-356 TQDVREENLKIFKES
+356 TQNIREENLKIFKES

-385 NLFASAGYLKGSL
+385 NLFASAGYLKGS
-398 VASSNAVVFSYVLYL
+398 F
-413 IGKYDYKVSSV
+413 
-424 VNNWHAFMNLFASA
+424 
-438 GYLKGSLVASSNAVV
+438 VASSNAVV

-474 KIIRKW
+474 KIISKW

-492 STESEVEK
+492 STESQVEK

-513 FVAYLNSVIANRFTD
+513 FVVYLDSVIANRFTD
-528 DYFEYSLPAELNS
+528 DYFEYSLPSELNS

-547 AWYGYV
+547 AWYGYI

-571 QYFVLGTSGDKNS
+571 QYFILGTSGDKNS
-584 VDKHHIFP
+584 IDKHHIFP
-592 KHYLE
+592 KNYLGK
-597 EIGYD
+597 IGYN

-625 DAPPAEYVGRYRDK
+625 DAPPTECVSRYRDK
-639 LGEDGY
+639 LGEEGY
-645 KLACAQNAL
+645 KLACKQNAL
-654 PENFEQLSYPEFLS
+654 PENFEQLSYPEFLIK
-668 QRRLL
+668 RRIL

-678 KKAYNEL
+678 KKAYDKL

>member
-9 IPSKVADLLS
+9 IPSKVADILS
-19 DVKNGRIGL
+19 DVKNGRVGL

-34 FVWKDNK
+34 FVWQDNK

-66 YENTGYIGKNDKM
+66 YENTVHIGKNEKI
-79 YKRPDDL
+79 YKRPNDL

-100 MYGVTIKDKNY
+100 MYGVTIMDKNY
-111 KERKIRISFNPLTR
+111 KERAIRISFNPLTR
-125 EFAVWTQA
+125 EFAVWTPA
-133 YERNP
+133 FEKNP
-138 EWISEISSV
+138 EWISEISQV
-147 FAADQEH
+147 FAADEEH
-154 NISKFRKAYIKTA
+154 NISKFRKAYIKIV
-167 NEGRTKN
+167 NEGRAKN
-174 NEPELT
+174 NEEELT

-185 IIEENINDL
+185 CIEENINDL

-206 INSKADEEDVADIF
+206 INSKANEEDVADIF

-239 IAVYDNDVHDKINKI
+239 IAVYDN
-254 NSKADEEDVADI
+254 A
-266 FVRVN
+266 
-271 SGGQNLTE
+271 L
-279 KNFIET
+279 
-285 LIAVYDNDV
+285 
-294 HDKINKFCAE
+294 HDKINKFCAD

-336 ARLRYAYMLLRGKNL
+336 ARLRYVYMLLRGKNL

-356 TQDVREENLKIFKES
+356 TQIIREENLKIFKES

-385 NLFASAGYLKGSL
+385 NLFASAGYLKGS
-398 VASSNAVVFSYVLYL
+398 F
-413 IGKYDYKVSSV
+413 
-424 VNNWHAFMNLFASA
+424 
-438 GYLKGSLVASSNAVV
+438 VASSNAVV

-474 KIIRKW
+474 KIISKW

-492 STESEVEK
+492 STESQVEK
-500 QFADLRDVHNADE
+500 QFADLRDIHNADE
-513 FVAYLNSVIANRFTD
+513 FVVYLDSVIANRFTD
-528 DYFEYSLPAELNS
+528 DYFEYSLPSELNS

-547 AWYGYV
+547 AWYGYI

-571 QYFVLGTSGDKNS
+571 QYFILGTSGDKNS
-584 VDKHHIFP
+584 IDKHHIFP
-592 KHYLE
+592 KNYLE
-597 EIGYD
+597 KIGYN

-625 DAPPAEYVGRYRDK
+625 DAPPTEYVSRYRDK
-639 LGEDGY
+639 LGEEGY
-645 KLACAQNAL
+645 KLACKQNAL
-654 PENFEQLSYPEFLS
+654 PENFEQLSYPEFLIK
-668 QRRLL
+668 RRIL

-678 KKAYNEL
+678 KKAYDKL

>member
-9 IPSKVADLLS
+9 IPSKVADILS
-19 DVKNGRIGL
+19 DVKNGRVGL

-34 FVWKDNK
+34 FVWQDNK

-66 YENTGYIGKNDKM
+66 YENTVHIGKNEKI
-79 YKRPDDL
+79 YKRPNDL

-100 MYGVTIKDKNY
+100 MYGVTIMDKNY
-111 KERKIRISFNPLTR
+111 KERAIRISFNPLTR
-125 EFAVWTQA
+125 EFAVWTPA
-133 YERNP
+133 FEKNP
-138 EWISEISSV
+138 EWISEISQV
-147 FAADQEH
+147 FAADEEH
-154 NISKFRKAYIKTA
+154 NISKFRKAYIKIV
-167 NEGRTKN
+167 NEGRAKN
-174 NEPELT
+174 NEEELT

-185 IIEENINDL
+185 CIEENINDL

-206 INSKADEEDVADIF
+206 INSKANEE
-220 VRVNSGG
+220 N
-227 QNLTEKNFIETL
+227 
-239 IAVYDNDVHDKINKI
+239 
-254 NSKADEEDVADI
+254 VADI

-294 HDKINKFCAE
+294 HDKINKFCAD

-336 ARLRYAYMLLRGKNL
+336 ARLRYVYMLLRGKNL

-356 TQDVREENLKIFKES
+356 TQNIREENLKIFKES

-385 NLFASAGYLKGSL
+385 NLFASAGYLKGS
-398 VASSNAVVFSYVLYL
+398 F
-413 IGKYDYKVSSV
+413 
-424 VNNWHAFMNLFASA
+424 
-438 GYLKGSLVASSNAVV
+438 VASSNAVV

-474 KIIRKW
+474 KIISKW

-492 STESEVEK
+492 STESQVEK

-513 FVAYLNSVIANRFTD
+513 FVVYLDSVIANRFTD
-528 DYFEYSLPAELNS
+528 DYFEYSLPSELNS

-547 AWYGYV
+547 AWYGYI

-571 QYFVLGTSGDKNS
+571 QYFILGTSGDKNS
-584 VDKHHIFP
+584 IDKHHIFP
-592 KHYLE
+592 KNYLGK
-597 EIGYD
+597 IGYN

-625 DAPPAEYVGRYRDK
+625 DAPPTEYVSRYRDK
-639 LGEDGY
+639 LGEEGY
-645 KLACAQNAL
+645 KLACKQNAL
-654 PENFEQLSYPEFLS
+654 PENFEQLSYPEFLIK
-668 QRRLL
+668 RRIL

-678 KKAYNEL
+678 KKAYDKL